1 MEKKI
6 CDRILHDSMKNV
18 LKNTKNCTAISAFVI
33 DGKKIESKCIGDIIT
48 INSLN
53 VAIEKANQYLLP
65 YLKYAVET
73 RATGVVFLV
82 NTDVIVGCIYQIW
95 GSENS
100 RTSGTLYKVVSRGS
114 NILWMQGLFNK
125 EIHLSGKSHPCLI
138 IL

>member
-18 LKNTKNCTAISAFVI
+18 LKNTKNSTAISAFVI
-33 DGKKIESKCIGDIIT
+33 DGKKIEIKCIGGIT

-114 NILWMQGLFNK
+114 NTILWM
-125 EIHLSGKSHPCLI
+125 
-138 IL
+138 